1 MKPGTFVIVQVH
13 ELPALLELGPEATVL
28 LAIRLL
34 SRSGSYAT
42 RRSDVQ
48 SVTGISDRRWAQRLL
63 ERLKTRGLIEYCG
76 HPKDPW
82 GRFRL
87 VGQLRSNRPRS
98 NRPQQAQPTAVDST
112 ALHLSGRSY
121 GTIDLDPLPP
131 SLSESPR
138 AHARTRATP
147 KEGGR
152 EGGEKNQLLILVREL
167 WPNVAPKVAEKNIA
181 GLRVLVDDDVPDD
194 ELAAYLRYSATD
206 PTLAQARHPL
216 AAACTQHRVEAYF
229 ARRARARRPAKERRQ
244 QQHGLLT
251 PAENAAL
258 GREALSLLR
267 RPKH

>member
-1 MKPGTFVIVQVH
+1 VKPGTFVIVQVH

-121 GTIDLDPLPP
+121 GTIDLDPLHP
-131 SLSESPR
+131 SHSETP
-138 AHARTRATP
+138 RTRARAP
-147 KEGGR
+147 ESSNGEGGR
-152 EGGEKNQLLILVREL
+152 EVVLDQLVSLAREL
-167 WPNVAPKVAEKNIA
+167 WPNVARRVAAKHLARLRELA
-181 GLRVLVDDDVPDD
+181 GDVAQD
-194 ELAAYLRYSATD
+194 ELAAYLRHSAAD
-206 PTLAQARHPL
+206 ETLARAKLPL
-216 AAACTQHRVEAYF
+216 AAACTADRIEPYF
-229 ARRARARRPAKERRQ
+229 ARRARARRPAKEQRQ
-244 QQHGLLT
+244 RQHGLLT

-258 GREALSLLR
+258 AREALSLLR